1 VIPQK
6 QPILGWEEG
15 IRVPPYRNP
24 VEARRKKER
33 PVQKVADEN
42 CYMSSA
48 DFNDK
53 HTLHQRRSRKE
64 PLARASDDPDGG
76 DA

>member
-1 VIPQK
+1 M
-6 QPILGWEEG
+6 
-15 IRVPPYRNP
+15 PPYRNP

-48 DFNDK
+48 DFNEK
-53 HTLHQRRSRKE
+53 HHNTRQAPRPAREPQMPGKTPSTKRS
-64 PLARASDDPDGG
+64 
-76 DA
+76 